1 VALKAVLLLA
11 LSAVAWE
18 SLDAQTRLPDR
29 DLPTSMRSVLGLEL
43 NRDSLA
49 SIVSRL
55 GEATVWSDG
64 TGHDSIVKWC
74 YRVGDAVI
82 EFGSEPEFG
91 GAGRRLHEITL
102 RRGPSRPADRER
114 CTAVRRRELRTPAGV
129 GLGSRIADF
138 ERVLGDPTRDSGES
152 VEWEFST
159 TEPLAPSAP
168 EYAHWNARRIECF
181 DGKAPYVNV
190 GVLVRVSFA
199 SNVARE
205 VLLSRF
211 NDAIC

>member
-1 VALKAVLLLA
+1 MAHIAVLLLA
-11 LSAVAWE
+11 LSVGAWE
-18 SLDAQTRLPDR
+18 SLDAQVRLPDR

-49 SIVSRL
+49 SVESQL
-55 GEATVWSDG
+55 GVATVWRDG

-91 GAGRRLHEITL
+91 GAGRRLHEITI
-102 RRGPSRPADRER
+102 RRGPSRPVDQER
-114 CTAVRRRELRTPAGV
+114 CTAVHRRELRTPAGV
-129 GLGSRIADF
+129 GLGSRIAEF
-138 ERVLGDPTRDSGES
+138 ERVLGDPTRDSDES
-152 VEWEFST
+152 AEWEFST
-159 TEPLAPSAP
+159 TEPLDPGAP
-168 EYAHWNARRIECF
+168 EYAYWNARRSECF
-181 DGKAPYVNV
+181 DGKPPFVNV

-199 SNVARE
+199 SSVARE